1 MSSAI
6 DRIDTAQRPNDFNLA
21 ALLDVFVLYRKMM
34 AWIFGVIV
42 AGGIAWAFLS
52 DPVYQADLLVQI
64 EQTNLASSA
73 RSPFGDIAAMFDVKS
88 SAETEMQVLAS
99 RLVLASAVDNLQLY
113 IEAKPVRLPLFGS
126 AIARANVKNI
136 GTPGLFGLGGF
147 NWGKAAISV
156 DAFNVPP
163 EQEGESYYVTALEGG
178 QYRLSGPGIEGGE
191 VARIGESH
199 AFDTENGPIVLNVK
213 SLTGSQ
219 GARFELVRQSRV
231 DAIDALQR
239 EINVDHEGKDTSD
252 MVRVRLRGTDRQ
264 RVTDTL
270 NAIARFYVEQN
281 AARKTDDAAHSRAVL
296 QNELPEL
303 RKNLETAEAT
313 FSALRTQ
320 LGSVDMD
327 DEGKTPL
334 QQSAANET
342 QLTQLLQR
350 RTDLVSRF
358 SAQYPS
364 VVALDQ
370 QIAILRGRSAQFA
383 QRISELPAEQRE
395 LVTAQRDV
403 VVRKDLYLNQL
414 NNIAQLELLRAGPAS
429 NVLIIDSAI
438 MRDRPIPMRRL
449 IIVAIAL
456 VLACFVAV
464 AAAYLREL
472 LFAGVSYPREIEQ
485 SAGLRV
491 SAVVP
496 HAAHSKAG
504 WSRLAHRSRTNP
516 RLLALSDPADPAIES
531 LRSLRA
537 ALQFSMLDG
546 KNNVVL
552 FTSPSPLI
560 GKSFVSSNF
569 AAVLATGG
577 KRVLLV
583 DADLRRAN
591 LSHMFGRG
599 TRHGFCDVLAGELTL
614 EAAIFPTEQDN
625 LSFLPAGSRPG
636 NAADLLTSG
645 PVDAIMQELA
655 ARYDVV
661 VLDTAPLLAVP
672 DASILAPFAKGN
684 VFILA
689 RSGVTKLGELEETAR
704 RLEQVGVD
712 LTGVI
717 LNGIDPRAGHFR
729 YGTRYG
735 TYRYTADS
743 MSGASIFPEER
754 GEAGYVKT

>member
-1 MSSAI
+1 MSSSI
-6 DRIDTAQRPNDFNLA
+6 DRMDAAQRTSDFNLA
-21 ALLDVFVLYRKMM
+21 ALLDVFVLYRRMM
-34 AWIFGVIV
+34 AWIFCVIV

-64 EQTNLASSA
+64 EETNLASSA

-99 RLVLASAVDNLQLY
+99 RLVLASAVDQLQLY
-113 IEAKPVRLPLFGS
+113 IEAKPVRLPLFGN

-136 GTPGLFGLGGF
+136 GAPGIFGSGGF

-163 EQEGESYYVTALEGG
+163 DQEGESYYVTALEGG
-178 QYRLSGPGIEGGE
+178 QYRLSGPGIEEGE

-199 AFDTENGPIVLNVK
+199 AFKTESGPIVLDVK
-213 SLTGSQ
+213 SLTGDQ

-231 DAIDALQR
+231 DAIDVLQR
-239 EINVDHEGKDTSD
+239 EISVDHQGRDTSD

-270 NAIARFYVEQN
+270 NAIARAYVDQN
-281 AARKTDDAAHSRAVL
+281 GARKTDEAAHSRAVL
-296 QNELPEL
+296 LRDLPEL
-303 RKNLETAEAT
+303 RTNLEMAEAT
-313 FSALRTQ
+313 LTTLRTKVR
-320 LGSVDMD
+320 SVDMD
-327 DEGKTPL
+327 DEGKTL
-334 QQSAANET
+334 VQQSAANEA
-342 QLTQLLQR
+342 QLTQLLQT

-370 QIAILRGRSAQFA
+370 QIAILRGRAEQFA
-383 QRISELPAEQRE
+383 QRISELPGEQRE

-403 VVRKDLYLNQL
+403 LVRKDLYLNQL
-414 NNIAQLELLRAGPAS
+414 NNISQLELLRAGRPG
-429 NVLIIDSAI
+429 NVLMIDSAI
-438 MRDRPIPMRRL
+438 MPDSPIPMRRPMIAGL
-449 IIVAIAL
+449 AL
-456 VLACFVAV
+456 VLGCFAAV

-472 LFAGVSYPREIEQ
+472 LFGGVSHPREIEQ

-491 SAVVP
+491 CAVVP
-496 HAAHSKAG
+496 HAAHPKAG
-504 WSRLAHRSRTNP
+504 WSRLARRSQTSR

-531 LRSLRA
+531 LRGLRTT
-537 ALQFSMLDG
+537 LQFSMLDG

-569 AAVLATGG
+569 AAVLATAG

-591 LSHMFGRG
+591 LSHRFGQG
-599 TRHGFCDVLAGELTL
+599 TRRGFCDVLAGALTL

-672 DASILAPFAKGN
+672 DASILAPFARGN

-689 RSGVTKLGELEETAR
+689 RAGVTKLGELEETAR

-712 LTGVI
+712 VTGVI

-743 MSGASIFPEER
+743 ISGAPVFPEER
-754 GEAGYVKT
+754 REVGYVKT